1 MTVGKTGPGRSSL
14 TAGPTANLSFTS
26 WCLPSSPG
34 MGDEAGHPCLVLS
47 PYLIVHDGSETKDA
61 DVDVILLAHQAR
73 VLQRPAPR
81 ESAIPGGEGLLVK
94 GLEALAITQ
103 TAAAEEKGDGGPCTS
118 SPERCRGRRCRG
130 QGTPLFS
137 PPWNRSLSVNY
148 PGSQHYNQ
156 CPNHPKPRRPPKYNT
171 RCVGLPRPQ
180 DGSRRHSFE
189 PSFLFLLVTA
199 SSTHSLGQGHLS
211 SHPTSMS

>member
-1 MTVGKTGPGRSSL
+1 M
-14 TAGPTANLSFTS
+14 
-26 WCLPSSPG
+26 
-34 MGDEAGHPCLVLS
+34 LS
-47 PYLIVHDGSETKDA
+47 PYLIVHDGSETKDT
-61 DVDVILLAHQAR
+61 DVDVILLAHQAG
-73 VLQRPAPR
+73 VLQCPAPR

-103 TAAAEEKGDGGPCTS
+103 TAGCPSAAEEKGDRGLCTS
-118 SPERCRGRRCRG
+118 SPERCRGCRCRG

-199 SSTHSLGQGHLS
+199 SSTHSLGQGHPS